1 MIDNY
6 TSVFMFCIGDT
17 ILSMNATDRD
27 GDQIMYSLVNLN
39 EQTRNLFFIESRTGD
54 IISKNSL
61 MVSVIILQSKLGAL
75 AS

>member
-1 MIDNY
+1 MSYNY
-6 TSVFMFCIGDT
+6 TLLFMIRIGDT
-17 ILSMNATDRD
+17 ILSMNATDSD

-61 MVSVIILQSKLGAL
+61 MVSVIILQN
-75 AS
+75 

>member
-1 MIDNY
+1 MCHNY
-6 TSVFMFCIGDT
+6 TTLFMFRIGDT
-17 ILSMNATDRD
+17 ILSMNATDSD

-61 MVSVIILQSKLGAL
+61 MVSVIILQN
-75 AS
+75 

>member
-1 MIDNY
+1 MSYNY
-6 TSVFMFCIGDT
+6 TLLFTFRKGDT

-39 EQTRNLFFIESRTGD
+39 KQTRNLFFIESRTGD

-61 MVSVIILQSKLGAL
+61 MVSVIILQN
-75 AS
+75 

>member
-1 MIDNY
+1 MSYNRTLLFMIR
-6 TSVFMFCIGDT
+6 IGDT
-17 ILSMNATDRD
+17 ILSMNATDSD

-61 MVSVIILQSKLGAL
+61 MVSVIILQN
-75 AS
+75 

>member
-1 MIDNY
+1 MSYNRTLLFMIR
-6 TSVFMFCIGDT
+6 IGDT
-17 ILSMNATDRD
+17 ILSMNATDSE

-61 MVSVIILQSKLGAL
+61 MVSVIILQN
-75 AS
+75 